1 LHHQAFAA
9 PRELHV
15 PQSYDVV
22 ACERCGFVYADQATP
37 QHEIDRDYEA
47 HSKYAANVAEPA
59 ATHAAF
65 PTDAP
70 WDASRLDGVATYL
83 ADRLPASL
91 RVLDAGCSS
100 GTFLRYLKEKGFD
113 DVVGLDPSHEA
124 VASAIQHN
132 GVRAFAGSFTTPPP
146 DLGTFDVVTLSHT
159 LEHIADVRSAI
170 GSLEALL
177 KPAGIAY
184 IEVPDAERYDSYL
197 VAPFHDFN
205 TEHINHFSLGVL
217 RTLMRNAGFEEIDSA
232 AKIVYCSERDE
243 YPAIFGLWRKV
254 QRPTNS
260 ADNIHRDEALV
271 AAARRYVDA
280 SRRRMSRIDK
290 ALRADLGDR
299 DDVILWGAGQLSM
312 KLLRD
317 TVLATK
323 RIAAI
328 VDSSPQRHGMHVGS
342 TEIVAPTALRE
353 LPPFPIV
360 ITSIH
365 SDEAIAQTIE
375 RRMALPHQ
383 AIRLYRAAP
392 N

>member
-1 LHHQAFAA
+1 
-9 PRELHV
+9 
-15 PQSYDVV
+15 
-22 ACERCGFVYADQATP
+22 
-37 QHEIDRDYEA
+37 
-47 HSKYAANVAEPA
+47 
-59 ATHAAF
+59 
-65 PTDAP
+65 
-70 WDASRLDGVATYL
+70 
-83 ADRLPASL
+83 
-91 RVLDAGCSS
+91 
-100 GTFLRYLKEKGFD
+100 
-113 DVVGLDPSHEA
+113 
-124 VASAIQHN
+124 
-132 GVRAFAGSFTTPPP
+132 
-146 DLGTFDVVTLSHT
+146 
-159 LEHIADVRSAI
+159 
-170 GSLEALL
+170 
-177 KPAGIAY
+177 
-184 IEVPDAERYDSYL
+184 
-197 VAPFHDFN
+197 
-205 TEHINHFSLGVL
+205 
-217 RTLMRNAGFEEIDSA
+217 
-232 AKIVYCSERDE
+232 
-243 YPAIFGLWRKV
+243 V